1 MRKIFDAPFA
11 ALTVTELLSHKH
23 WSCETEVVAIADVL
37 VAVGVVE
44 LQDKFEK
51 YVSFVSELIF
61 GIMLCTCK
69 NTLHRKTM
77 NTPRRRGG
85 SG

>member
-23 WSCETEVVAIADVL
+23 WSCETEVVAIAEVL

-44 LQDKFEK
+44 LQESLRSTLALFLSS
-51 YVSFVSELIF
+51 YSE
-61 GIMLCTCK
+61 
-69 NTLHRKTM
+69 
-77 NTPRRRGG
+77 
-85 SG
+85 